1 MKRSITLLLTLVLLL
16 GGSIF
21 WSMNQTASRAFSF
34 AANAQD
40 SEIDTSS
47 VLEMTLGNPD
57 AKVTVIEY
65 ASFTCPHCKNFHAN
79 VMPDLKKNYIE
90 TGKINF
96 IYREVYFD
104 RFGLWAGMLARCGG
118 PLRYFGIS
126 DLLYDQ
132 QSDWLANG
140 DPATVAQNLRTIGK
154 NAGLNDDELKA
165 CMTDA
170 TKAQAMVALYQQNA
184 KADGIDSTP
193 TFMINGEK
201 YGNMNYADFS
211 AVLEEKLAE

>member
-1 MKRSITLLLTLVLLL
+1 MKRPITLLLTLVLLL
-16 GGSIF
+16 GGIF
-21 WSMNQTASRAFSF
+21 WSMNQTTAGKFGF
-34 AANAQD
+34 AASAQD
-40 SEIDTSS
+40 SEIDTSGI
-47 VLEMTLGNPD
+47 LEMTLGNPD

-65 ASFTCPHCKNFHAN
+65 ASFTCPHCKNFHAD
-79 VMPDLKKNYIE
+79 VMPDLKRGYIE

-132 QSDWLANG
+132 QSDWLDSG
-140 DPATVAQNLRTIGK
+140 DPATIAQNLRTIGK
-154 NAGLNDDELKA
+154 DAGLSDDELQA
-165 CMTDA
+165 CLTDA
-170 TKAQAMVALYQQNA
+170 TKAQAMVALYQINA

-193 TFMINGEK
+193 SFVINGEK
-201 YGNMNYADFS
+201 YGNMTYADFS
-211 AVLEEKLAE
+211 AILDAKLAE